1 MEVLILILE
10 KIIKILS
17 EQFEVEPESINATT
31 LLVEDLGADSLDV
44 VDLMMSIE
52 DEFDVEVQDEDVET
66 VHTVEDLVSYIEN
79 QMKA

>member
-1 MEVLILILE
+1 MILE